1 MVLVAHPERR
11 AFTVYRSR
19 EYIGALTAD
28 AGDVVYGA
36 DVVSGWKLSLT
47 EISARV

>member
-1 MVLVAHPERR
+1 M
-11 AFTVYRSR
+11 TVQTKTV
-19 EYIGALTAD
+19 TAD
-28 AGDVVYGA
+28 AADVVYGA